1 MPSKFDESDFV
12 DRDLEA
18 AHESA
23 APPPE
28 PEPLPEETSPP
39 PSPEELTE
47 RVSETQHKLAELKQ
61 MQDELERERTEIEE
75 ARKRRSELST
85 GREEMVQ
92 HLTRGIGLLEEAELS
107 SGRTAEQLSR
117 TVADLRTSLDKIN
130 LINEEEWTEEN
141 WSVELTK
148 ALTTI
153 ENSRMEWNG
162 ARIKWPLLD
171 GETDLA
177 PNVAA
182 TTQPLQ
188 TTGRAG
194 LAQLSFW
201 QLSKLGLAFTWP
213 LVLVGLAVV
222 ILLILSR
229 S

>member
-23 APPPE
+23 APAPE

-162 ARIKWPLLD
+162 ARLKWPLLD
-171 GETDLA
+171 GETELA
-177 PNVAA
+177 PSVAA
-182 TTQPLQ
+182 TTQPVQ
-188 TTGRAG
+188 TPERAR
-194 LAQLSFW
+194 LDQLSFW

>member
-1 MPSKFDESDFV
+1 
-12 DRDLEA
+12 
-18 AHESA
+18 
-23 APPPE
+23 
-28 PEPLPEETSPP
+28 
-39 PSPEELTE
+39 
-47 RVSETQHKLAELKQ
+47 
-61 MQDELERERTEIEE
+61 MQEELERERTEIEE

-141 WSVELTK
+141 WSVELPK

-162 ARIKWPLLD
+162 ARLKWPLLD
-171 GETDLA
+171 GETELA
-177 PNVAA
+177 PSVAA
-182 TTQPLQ
+182 TTQPVQ
-188 TTGRAG
+188 PPERAG
-194 LAQLSFW
+194 LDQLSFW
-201 QLSKLGLAFTWP
+201 RLSKLGLAFTWP
-213 LVLVGLAVV
+213 LVLVGLAGV

>member
-18 AHESA
+18 AHETA
-23 APPPE
+23 APSPE
-28 PEPLPEETSPP
+28 PEPLREDSPP
-39 PSPEELTE
+39 PPSAEELTE

-61 MQDELERERTEIEE
+61 MQEELERERTEIEE
-75 ARKRRSELST
+75 ARRRRSELST

-92 HLTRGIGLLEEAELS
+92 NLTRGIGLLEEAELS

-130 LINEEEWTEEN
+130 LINEEEWTDEN

-162 ARIKWPLLD
+162 ARLKWPLLD
-171 GETDLA
+171 GETELA
-177 PNVAA
+177 PSVAA
-182 TTQPLQ
+182 TAQPVQ
-188 TTGRAG
+188 AADRPG
-194 LAQLSFW
+194 LEQLSFG

-213 LVLVGLAVV
+213 LVLVGIAIVV
-222 ILLILSR
+222 LLLLSR